1 MPVMLIVLALRIV
14 QGLTPAAGAL
24 FALPPDT
31 GPDPA
36 DVSAVIERAMP
47 R

>member
-24 FALPPDT
+24 FALPPNT
-31 GPDPA
+31 EPDPA
-36 DVSAVIERAMP
+36 DVSVVIERAMP

>member
-1 MPVMLIVLALRIV
+1 MPVMLIVLVLRVV

-24 FALPPDT
+24 FALPPGT
-31 GPDPA
+31 GPDPPDA
-36 DVSAVIERAMP
+36 SAVIERAMP

>member
-1 MPVMLIVLALRIV
+1 MPVMLIVLALQML

-24 FALPPDT
+24 FALPLAIEASD
-31 GPDPA
+31 GA
-36 DVSAVIERAMP
+36 AVIEQAML

>member
-1 MPVMLIVLALRIV
+1 MPVMLVVLALRIV

-24 FALPPDT
+24 FALPPSIE
-31 GPDPA
+31 PDPA
-36 DVSAVIERAMP
+36 DVSAVVEGAMP

>member
-1 MPVMLIVLALRIV
+1 MLIVLALRIV

-24 FALPPDT
+24 FALPPNT

-36 DVSAVIERAMP
+36 DVSVAIERAMP